1 METIVADY
9 SEMPGLALTV
19 AQACRLWNCDV
30 ESLRRVADVLV
41 AHHVLCWSRDGR
53 LIQER

>member
-1 METIVADY
+1 MTPVIRAHDPRLMETIVADY

-30 ESLRRVADVLV
+30 ESLWRVADVLG
-41 AHHVLCWSRDGR
+41 A
-53 LIQER
+53 